1 MWDMQG
7 GVPGAGEYKMRPKTC
22 YSIELNAMHTVQGW
36 NSPVRI
42 ALEQNG
48 YFDGNGFDYLDGRQ
62 KTIHLIQPK

>member
-1 MWDMQG
+1 
-7 GVPGAGEYKMRPKTC
+7 
-22 YSIELNAMHTVQGW
+22 MHTIQGW

-48 YFDGNGFDYLDGRQ
+48 YFDGNSFDYLDGRQ